1 MLEWQAPQKKLMTLF
16 YRKQIPDSESTDMSC
31 TCGHVFKEIKLI
43 GGKRFSEYRAQ
54 LYSRL
59 ENRKQRL
66 TTRENKP
73 TREKAQNVGKLEH
86 ICMLEGNYS
95 HCLNTGKGARGDVTR
110 REEEQFVRPKVI
122 RRQLNQ
128 SHHAMKSKLSESKNT
143 STVRNFQRR
152 FHIALTEINR
162 RLVSQNQLWS
172 SLDNRYKVDQ

>member
-1 MLEWQAPQKKLMTLF
+1 MFNETF
-16 YRKQIPDSESTDMSC
+16 TFIKQ
-31 TCGHVFKEIKLI
+31 
-43 GGKRFSEYRAQ
+43 
-54 LYSRL
+54 
-59 ENRKQRL
+59 
-66 TTRENKP
+66 
-73 TREKAQNVGKLEH
+73 H

>member
-1 MLEWQAPQKKLMTLF
+1 MDTQQENCAKAVNRTWRCLAGDK
-16 YRKQIPDSESTDMSC
+16 S
-31 TCGHVFKEIKLI
+31 VFKMFNETFTFIK
-43 GGKRFSEYRAQ
+43 Q
-54 LYSRL
+54 
-59 ENRKQRL
+59 
-66 TTRENKP
+66 
-73 TREKAQNVGKLEH
+73 H
-86 ICMLEGNYS
+86 ICMLEGNCS